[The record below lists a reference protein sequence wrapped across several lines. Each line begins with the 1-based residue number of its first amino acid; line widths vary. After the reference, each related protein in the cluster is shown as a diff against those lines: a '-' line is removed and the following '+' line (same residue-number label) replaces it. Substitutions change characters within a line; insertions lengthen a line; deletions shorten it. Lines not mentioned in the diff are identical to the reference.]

1 MFHRIPRPSP
11 ALVVAMLALLVALS
25 GTAVAAGVV
34 PLAKRAL
41 VADNAKK
48 IQGQTSAQIVALASA
63 NSKLADDASHL
74 QGKTPDDIVA
84 MAQTKSV
91 AGFFTLKQTN
101 FSMPISSAQDYTFH
115 CDPGQK
121 AVSGGSDYSQAP
133 AIMTESRPSSD
144 GTAWRML
151 LVNPSDS
158 DGAFGNLFVI
168 CVG

>member
-1 MFHRIPRPSP
+1 MFHRIPHPSP
-11 ALVVAMLALLVALS
+11 ALVVAMLALLVALT
-25 GTAVAAGVV
+25 GTAVAAGIV

-48 IQGQTSAQIVALASA
+48 IQGKTSDQVIALASA
-63 NSKLADDASHL
+63 NSRLADDSSHL
-74 QGKTPDDIVA
+74 QGKTQDEIVA

-101 FSMPISSAQDYTFH
+101 FSMPINSVFDYTLL
-115 CDPGQK
+115 CDAGQK
-121 AVSGGSDYSQAP
+121 AVSGGSEYSQAP
-133 AIMTESRPSSD
+133 AYIVQSRPSSD
-144 GTAWRML
+144 GKTWKIML
-151 LVNPSDS
+151 ENPSKS

>member
-1 MFHRIPRPSP
+1 MFHRIPHPSP
-11 ALVVAMLALLVALS
+11 AIVLATLALFVALT

-63 NSKLADDASHL
+63 SSRLADDASHV
-74 QGKTPDDIVA
+74 QGKTVQEIVA

-91 AGFFTLKQTN
+91 AGFFTIKQAT
-101 FSMPISSAQDYTFH
+101 FSMPINSVIDYTVP
-115 CDPGQK
+115 CDAGQK
-121 AVSGGSDYSQAP
+121 AVSGGSEYSQAP
-133 AIMTESRPSSD
+133 AFLDESRPSSD
-144 GTAWRML
+144 GTSWKIML
-151 LVNPSDS
+151 ENPSRA
-158 DGAFGNLFVI
+158 DGAFGNLFVV

>member
-1 MFHRIPRPSP
+1 MRQSTH
-11 ALVVAMLALLVALS
+11 
-25 GTAVAAGVV
+25 
-34 PLAKRAL
+34 
-41 VADNAKK
+41 
-48 IQGQTSAQIVALASA
+48 
-63 NSKLADDASHL
+63 
-74 QGKTPDDIVA
+74 VA

-101 FSMPISSAQDYTFH
+101 FSMSASRAQDYTFH
-115 CDPGQK
+115 CDDGQK

-144 GTAWRML
+144 GTAWRMQ
-151 LVNPSDS
+151 LVNLSDS

>member
-11 ALVVAMLALLVALS
+11 ALVVAMLALLVSLS
-25 GTAVAAGVV
+25 GTAIAAGVV

-48 IQGQTSAQIVALASA
+48 VDGKTSAQVITLASA
-63 NSKLADDASHL
+63 SSRLADDASHL
-74 QGKTPDDIVA
+74 QGKTADEVVA

-91 AGFFTLKQTN
+91 AGFFTLKQGN
-101 FSMPISSAQDYTFH
+101 FSMGTRSVVDYTLH
-115 CDPGQK
+115 CDTGQK
-121 AVSGGSDYSQAP
+121 AVSGGSEFSQAP
-133 AIMTESRPSSD
+133 AYVDEMRPSSD
-144 GTAWRML
+144 GTAWKIL
-151 LVNPSDS
+151 LENPSTS